1 MFSSE
6 AQMDKITDCEQQL
19 LEKIIKRIDN
29 NKNHCLTEG
38 NLPMPDYVKSAL
50 FVYTEESSSFIE
62 PLQQNPYGTT
72 IKPVAYEALQK
83 DAVNILH
90 EASHVVM
97 SGSMTFLKEMVHF
110 AIEYRFSLGL
120 IPLLPEQKNLARSL
134 TFPDDLEGLIDT
146 ALRQDAQESD
156 IIFCNDKILFFKA
169 SIGRIPLIDNPVRTN
184 RLWMFWEGL
193 RKLWTLRLL
202 PFTITTSGEKKTV
215 TKTAACG
222 CMIVQYHKGSL
233 ASRLIFHDSSPI
245 DGMISLVLVA
255 PFSMIDYVRF
265 LVHTL
270 TRSEDDTTIPDS
282 TGYIKCPEIT
292 IETEEPLQVEIDGEQ
307 TTTTPLHC
315 RVLPGAIRINLGLEL
330 AESDIKGKK
339 TKERINIKA
348 LPAGKEL
355 LKARNTKIP
364 LFTYASEE
372 RFKDLFTALRDDA
385 RIGVTFIVLMLLST
399 ILATTGLYLNSASVI
414 IGAMVL
420 APLMAPIVSLA
431 MGLLRQDEYLI
442 RRSIGTIG
450 MGIFLALMTAAVM
463 TQLLSYKPVTGEM
476 EARLSP
482 TVLDLIVAIT
492 AGAAGAYTKS
502 YREILQSLAGVAIA
516 VALVPPLAVAGI
528 GIGRLDLEFF
538 GQAFL
543 LFSTNL
549 VGITVAA
556 TLTFR
561 VLGYSPAV
569 KSKRGISIVLLLLV
583 LITVPLYLSYNRIVK
598 TRGFEQSWQDERFLV
613 HGKYLIIKN
622 AHLSEYSNKDILT
635 MDILARDQLTRS
647 DLAELKRKI
656 SYNFSEDLV
665 IRANV
670 KYIP

>member
-1 MFSSE
+1 
-6 AQMDKITDCEQQL
+6 MDKITDCEPQL

-29 NKNHCLTEG
+29 NKNHYLTEG

-72 IKPVAYEALQK
+72 INPVAYEALQK

-90 EASHVVM
+90 EASHVVI

-134 TFPDDLEGLIDT
+134 TLPDDLEGLIDT

-156 IIFCNDKILFFKA
+156 IIFCNDNILFFKA

-184 RLWMFWEGL
+184 RLWMFWKGL
-193 RKLWTLRLL
+193 RNLWTLRLL
-202 PFTITTSGEKKTV
+202 PFTITASGEKKTV
-215 TKTAACG
+215 IKTAACG

-233 ASRLIFHDSSPI
+233 ASRLIFHDSSFI

-255 PFSMIDYVRF
+255 PFSMIDYFRF
-265 LVHTL
+265 LVNTL
-270 TRSEDDTTIPDS
+270 TRSEDDTTIPES
-282 TGYIKCPEIT
+282 TGYIKYPEIT

-315 RVLPGAIRINLGLEL
+315 RVLPGAIRINLGVEV
-330 AESDIKGKK
+330 AGNDIKAKK
-339 TKERINIKA
+339 VKERINIKA

-355 LKARNTKIP
+355 LKAKNAKIP

-385 RIGVTFIVLMLLST
+385 RIGVIFIVLMLLST

-450 MGIFLALMTAAVM
+450 LGIFLALMTAAVM

-492 AGAAGAYTKS
+492 AGIAGAYTKS

-528 GIGRLDLEFF
+528 GIGRLDPEFF
-538 GQAFL
+538 SQAFL

-583 LITVPLYLSYNRIVK
+583 MITVPLYLSYNRIVK

-622 AHLSEYSNKDILT
+622 AHLSEYSNKDILS
-635 MDILARDQLTRS
+635 MDVLARDQLTRS

-656 SYNFSEDLV
+656 SYNFSEELV

-670 KYIP
+670 IYIP